1 VARALKTMGLVEL
14 DSLRRRAIRQLALK
28 RITPDDCNSIVK
40 MVDELEAFIIKMPEK
55 GAEDE

>member
-14 DSLRRRAIRQLALK
+14 DSLRRRAIRQLGLK
-28 RITPDDCNSIVK
+28 RITPDDCTFIVK
-40 MVDELEAFIIKMPEK
+40 AVDNLEAYIIKMPEK